1 MYPVFGVRGPTYF
14 VGRLRVA
21 VWGGLVRGILEKKR
35 GVLGA
40 LGEYGSFI
48 ATSTIIPLMPDGW
61 AASAGVFQAMR
72 EHVSFLMKD
81 PVLFAISFYLLK
93 ED

>member
-1 MYPVFGVRGPTYF
+1 M
-14 VGRLRVA
+14 
-21 VWGGLVRGILEKKR
+21 
-35 GVLGA
+35 
-40 LGEYGSFI
+40 GEYGSFI

-72 EHVSFLMKD
+72 EHVTFLMKD